1 MIFMDYV
8 SLEREIKSIIE
19 DAFDINEE
27 ATRYR
32 IFMLIQNLPEEIFES
47 KKHGRP
53 FHLPYDLLVEERNA
67 AYRLL
72 DMLGESIKRMSDEEF
87 EEFYVNYLDILERQH
102 RIVSEEIAE
111 ITARVEK
118 MLEML

>member
-1 MIFMDYV
+1 MDYV

-47 KKHGRP
+47 KNQGRP
-53 FHLPYDLLVEERNA
+53 FRLPYDLLVEERSA

>member
-1 MIFMDYV
+1 MDYV

-32 IFMLIQNLPEEIFES
+32 IFMLIQDLPEEIFES
-47 KKHGRP
+47 KKQGRP
-53 FHLPYDLLVEERNA
+53 FRLPYDLLVEERSV

>member
-1 MIFMDYV
+1 
-8 SLEREIKSIIE
+8 
-19 DAFDINEE
+19 
-27 ATRYR
+27 
-32 IFMLIQNLPEEIFES
+32 
-47 KKHGRP
+47 
-53 FHLPYDLLVEERNA
+53 
-67 AYRLL
+67 
-72 DMLGESIKRMSDEEF
+72 MSDEEF